1 MVIKKAAGSSG
12 TAPVPRRTGHDSG
25 PVSTLASTINMLG
38 HLLGDVLIKQR
49 GEEFFRLEEYIRLNI
64 KALRRHYSP
73 AREKKI
79 MDTLS
84 RLQPGQMADLIR
96 AFALYFQLVNIAEE
110 YYAYGSGA
118 TSFAFSQ
125 DELSVYTCVSN
136 MAGERYSRET
146 VQSFLGH
153 FAVIPVITAHP
164 SETKRHTIM
173 MKHRKI
179 YDYLC
184 GMLECRTGG
193 EPGHYEMLIMHEITK
208 LWQTDEIRNRSVK
221 VSDEVFNGMF
231 YFRHTFYHGIGKLYG
246 KVSTAI
252 ERVYPGV
259 VIPRNFM
266 RFGSWIGGD
275 MDGNPSVTQDTISAT
290 MDMHRDTVLSL
301 YREDINTLFR
311 SLSMSER
318 QAGVSPALK
327 KSIREDFKR
336 FDTISGLVDFQNISP
351 TEYYRQKLTLMYARL
366 LALGEHKSGAYNT
379 AGEFIDDLTLI
390 HDSLCRNKACDI
402 AHEEVSALITRAHVF
417 GFHLASLD
425 VRQHHTV
432 HEKVVDELLGAAYA
446 RENEESRQ
454 RMLTT
459 RLQGNFSVP
468 SGLSKTA
475 KGTLEVFKTIRRI
488 QKTLGKDAIK
498 TYIISMSHGFSDIL
512 EVAFLA
518 KIAGLVKTGK
528 EGTGSSISIAP
539 LFETIH
545 NLENAPDTME
555 HAFTNKLYLSILR
568 NAGMKQEIM
577 LGYSDSNKDG
587 GILKASWT
595 LYRAQVRLAALA
607 HKYGVKILFFHGRGG
622 SIGRG
627 GGPTYKAFKAQP
639 AGTINGYVKFT
650 EQGEV
655 VSSKYAN
662 TDTALYNLESIVSGV
677 ISASFSHAGVN
688 RKLYEDS
695 MEEIAEDAYV
705 HYRSSIHDNPLLAG
719 YFFSVTP
726 VREIA
731 KLNISSRPSF
741 RAGRG
746 TIDSIRAIPW
756 SFSWAQSRHN
766 IPGWFSFGSAL
777 SAFLKSHRDGIMLL
791 QHMYKDWQFFKVLVD
806 NIEMSMA
813 KADMHIA
820 LRYANLARDIK
831 GSKAFFDMVKHEYA
845 LSKRML
851 LLVTG
856 QKYLLEH
863 QPGLRISLEL
873 REPYIDAP
881 TYIQTIL
888 LGRLKSNKLSQKDI
902 NRLTYPVLMSIN
914 AISAGLKNTG

>member
-1 MVIKKAAGSSG
+1 MVVKKAAGSSG
-12 TAPVPRRTGHDSG
+12 HRPGLS
-25 PVSTLASTINMLG
+25 STINLLG
-38 HLLGDVLIKQR
+38 HLLGDVLIQQR

-118 TSFAFSQ
+118 ASFDRSR
-125 DELSVYTCVSN
+125 DELSVDTCVTD

-146 VQSFLGH
+146 VQSFLDH
-153 FAVIPVITAHP
+153 LTVLPVITAHP

-184 GMLECRTGG
+184 GMLQCGDGG
-193 EPGHYEMLIMHEITK
+193 APGHYKMLIMHEITK

-231 YFRHTFYHGIGKLYG
+231 YFRHTFYDGIGKLYR

-259 VIPRNFM
+259 VIPPDFM

-275 MDGNPSVTQDTISAT
+275 MDGNPSVTHDTISAT
-290 MDMHRDTVLSL
+290 MGMHRDTILSL

-327 KSIREDFKR
+327 KSIRNDFKR
-336 FDTISGLVDFQNISP
+336 FDTVSGLVDFQNISP
-351 TEYYRQKLTLMYARL
+351 AEYYRQKLTLMYARL
-366 LALGEHKSGAYNT
+366 LALGEQKRGAYST

-425 VRQHHTV
+425 VRQHHAV
-432 HEKVVDELLGAAYA
+432 HEKVVDELLGAVYA
-446 RENEESRQ
+446 RENEASRQ
-454 RMLTT
+454 RMLST
-459 RLQGNFSVP
+459 RLRVKFSVP

-475 KGTLEVFKTIRRI
+475 QGTLDVFRTIHHI

-518 KIAGLVKTGK
+518 KIAGLVKNGK
-528 EGTGSSISIAP
+528 EGMSSSICIAP

-545 NLENAPDTME
+545 NLEHAPETME
-555 HAFTNKLYLSILR
+555 HAFTDPHYLSVLR
-568 NAGMKQEIM
+568 NAGMQQEIM

-587 GILKASWT
+587 GILKAAWT
-595 LYRAQVRLAALA
+595 LYRAQVRLVALA
-607 HKYGVKILFFHGRGG
+607 RRYGVRILFFHGRGG

-655 VSSKYAN
+655 VSSKYIN

-677 ISASFSHAGVN
+677 ISASFSHADVN
-688 RKLYEDS
+688 RKLFEDS
-695 MEEIAEDAYV
+695 MEEIAEDAYA
-705 HYRSSIHDNPLLAG
+705 HYRSSIHDNPLLAE

-731 KLNISSRPSF
+731 KLNISSRPAF

-777 SAFLKSHRDGIMLL
+777 SAFLKAHRDGTMLL
-791 QHMYKDWQFFKVLVD
+791 RHMYQDWQFFKVLVD

-820 LRYANLARDIK
+820 LRYANLARDTK
-831 GSKAFFDMVKHEYA
+831 GARDFFTMVKHEYA

-863 QPGLRISLEL
+863 QPGLRVSLEL

-881 TYIQTIL
+881 TYMQTIL
-888 LGRLKSNKLSQKDI
+888 LGRLKSNKLSQKEI
-902 NRLTYPVLMSIN
+902 NRLTDPVLLSIN